1 MYEIYYFTAEAQRA
15 VRYVRPFQGQYHI
28 KEWRMARVKLLEK
41 DEADPMVGQMFQKIE
56 DSGNEVINL
65 MKALAHSPKI
75 CRDWNRMGV
84 TILMKGDLSHKLRE
98 LAILRVGD
106 LAKSN
111 YEWTKHV
118 PIALMAGASQEQ
130 VDALSNW
137 IDASCFDEQEKAVLQ
152 YTDEVALNIRASDE
166 TFDRIAEFLSQKEIV
181 ELTTTI
187 GFYGMVSRTL
197 EALQIEL
204 EE

>member
-1 MYEIYYFTAEAQRA
+1 
-15 VRYVRPFQGQYHI
+15 
-28 KEWRMARVKLLEK
+28 MARVKLLEK

-56 DSGNEVINL
+56 ESGNEVINL

-84 TILMKGDLSHKLRE
+84 TLLMKGDLSPKLRE

-118 PIALMAGASQEQ
+118 PIALIAGASQEQ
-130 VDALSNW
+130 VDALPHW
-137 IDASCFDEQEKAVLQ
+137 VDAGCFNEQERAVLQ
-152 YTDEVALNIRASDE
+152 YTDELALNVRASDE
-166 TFDRIAEFLSQKEIV
+166 TFKGITEFLSQKEIV

>member
-1 MYEIYYFTAEAQRA
+1 
-15 VRYVRPFQGQYHI
+15 
-28 KEWRMARVKLLEK
+28 MARVKLLEK

-56 DSGNEVINL
+56 DSGNDVINL

-84 TILMKGDLSHKLRE
+84 TLLMKGDLSPKLRE

-118 PIALMAGASQEQ
+118 PIALMTGASQEQ
-130 VDALSNW
+130 VDALPNW
-137 IDASCFDEQEKAVLQ
+137 ADAGCFDEQERAVLQ
-152 YTDEVALNIRASDE
+152 YTDELALNIRASDE
-166 TFDRIAEFLSQKEIV
+166 TFKGITEFLSQKEIV

-204 EE
+204 ES